1 MNQRRTFQRF
11 FITRPDWVTVALFAV
26 ALAAL
31 AGSLVLAPTPAHW
44 EVLKGKSGHQIRIF
58 HDPKHLADYLI
69 LALRVLAIG
78 SLIGAWIRHADRAS
92 TIQDVI
98 DQEARDKDDGVAASH
113 VGAVHL
119 NEPRHY

>member
-1 MNQRRTFQRF
+1 MNQRRTFERF
-11 FITRPDWVTVALFAV
+11 FITRPDWVTIALLAV
-26 ALAAL
+26 ALVAL
-31 AGSLVLAPTPAHW
+31 VGSLVLTPTPAHW
-44 EVLKGKSGHQIRIF
+44 VLEGKPRHQIRIF

-98 DQEARDKDDGVAASH
+98 DQEAREKDDGVAASH

-119 NEPRHY
+119 DEPRHY

>member
-1 MNQRRTFQRF
+1 MRWLR
-11 FITRPDWVTVALFAV
+11 W
-26 ALAAL
+26 
-31 AGSLVLAPTPAHW
+31 SAHW
-44 EVLKGKSGHQIRIF
+44 CWRQHLPIRFWKGKRHHQIRIF

-98 DQEARDKDDGVAASH
+98 DQEAREKDDGVAASH

-119 NEPRHY
+119 EEPRHY